1 MLEKVEVGY
10 KSLDDY
16 CFFCEDSQLAEMEAL
31 KRELRGIKV
40 CHINSTP
47 FGGGVA
53 ELLHSCVPLLRGMG
67 IKADWCIISAD
78 ERFFSITKSFHNALQ
93 GAEYSP
99 TKQELDTYIATNAA
113 NARRFVPTYDIII
126 VHDPQPAAIHSFS
139 RNGSA
144 RWIWRC
150 HIDTSSANRDVLGFL
165 KPYIDEYDQAIFSL
179 GEFVPSDLQLPMI
192 QLIPPAI
199 DPLSP
204 KNQELPLDRCIEYA
218 QVRGLD
224 TDRPIVTLVS
234 RFDIWKDPLGV
245 VAAYRMA
252 KRDVPGLQLL
262 LIGSLARDDPE
273 GLSMLELVKAEV
285 EGDNDVF
292 IFYNLPDIEVN
303 AFQRV
308 SDIVIQKS
316 IREGFGLT
324 VSEAMWKSK
333 PVIGGN
339 TGGIALQ
346 LGGELSELLVNNV
359 EECAQKIVMLLK
371 NPDLAKALGSKGRE
385 KVRENFLV
393 PRLLRNELV
402 AIKQLL
408 SK

>member
-1 MLEKVEVGY
+1 
-10 KSLDDY
+10 
-16 CFFCEDSQLAEMEAL
+16 
-31 KRELRGIKV
+31 
-40 CHINSTP
+40 
-47 FGGGVA
+47 
-53 ELLHSCVPLLRGMG
+53 
-67 IKADWCIISAD
+67 
-78 ERFFSITKSFHNALQ
+78 
-93 GAEYSP
+93 
-99 TKQELDTYIATNAA
+99 
-113 NARRFVPTYDIII
+113 
-126 VHDPQPAAIHSFS
+126 
-139 RNGSA
+139 
-144 RWIWRC
+144 
-150 HIDTSSANRDVLGFL
+150 
-165 KPYIDEYDQAIFSL
+165 
-179 GEFVPSDLQLPMI
+179 
-192 QLIPPAI
+192 
-199 DPLSP
+199 
-204 KNQELPLDRCIEYA
+204 
-218 QVRGLD
+218 
-224 TDRPIVTLVS
+224 
-234 RFDIWKDPLGV
+234 
-245 VAAYRMA
+245 MA

-273 GLSMLELVKAEV
+273 GLSMLERVKAEV

-346 LGGELSELLVNNV
+346 LGGELSELLVDSV

>member
-1 MLEKVEVGY
+1 MLEKVEVGN

-53 ELLHSCVPLLRGMG
+53 ELLYSSVPLLRGMG
-67 IKADWCIISAD
+67 IKADWRIISAD
-78 ERFFSITKSFHNALQ
+78 ERFFTTTKSFHNALQ

-99 TKQELDTYIATNAA
+99 TEQELDTYIATNAA
-113 NARRFVPTYDIII
+113 NAKRFTPAYDVVI
-126 VHDPQPAAIHSFS
+126 VHDPQPVAMRHFCNS
-139 RNGSA
+139 NSA
-144 RWIWRC
+144 KWIWRC
-150 HIDTSSANRDVLGFL
+150 HIDTSAANPDILGFL
-165 KPYIDEYDQAIFSL
+165 RSYISEYDQAIFSL

-218 QVRGLD
+218 GVRGLD
-224 TDRPIVTLVS
+224 TDRPIVTQVS
-234 RFDIWKDPLGV
+234 RYDIWKDPLGV
-245 VAAYRMA
+245 VTAYRMA

-285 EGDNDVF
+285 EGDNNVF

-333 PVIGGN
+333 SVIGGN

-346 LGGELSELLVNNV
+346 LGGELSELLVDSV
-359 EECAQKIVMLLK
+359 EECAQKIVKLLR
-371 NPDLAKALGSKGRE
+371 NPELAEALGSKGKE
-385 KVRENFLV
+385 KVRKDFLV
-393 PRLLRNELV
+393 PRLLRDELA

-408 SK
+408 SG

>member
-1 MLEKVEVGY
+1 MLEKVEVGN
-10 KSLDDY
+10 KSLEDY
-16 CFFCEDSQLAEMEAL
+16 YFFCEDDLITEL
-31 KRELRGIKV
+31 NVLRRELRGIRV

-53 ELLHSCVPLLRGMG
+53 ELLYSSVPLLRGMS
-67 IKADWCIISAD
+67 IKVEWRIISAD
-78 ERFFSITKSFHNALQ
+78 EQFFSITKSFHNALQ

-99 TKQELDTYIATNAA
+99 TKQELDTYIKTNAA
-113 NARRFVPTYDIII
+113 NARQFAPAYDVII

-139 RNGSA
+139 RNGNA

-150 HIDTSSANRDVLGFL
+150 HIDTSSANPDVFGFL
-165 KPYIDEYDQAIFSL
+165 KPYINEYDQAIFSL
-179 GEFVPSDLQLPMI
+179 GNFVPSDLQVSML

-218 QVRGLD
+218 GTRGLD
-224 TDRPIVTLVS
+224 TDRPIVTQVS

-245 VAAYRMA
+245 IAAYQMA
-252 KRDVPGLQLL
+252 KREIPGLQLV

-273 GLSMLELVKAEV
+273 GLSVLEQVKAEV
-285 EGDNDVF
+285 EGDKDVF
-292 IFYNLPDIEVN
+292 IFYNMSDIEVN

-308 SDIVIQKS
+308 SDTVVQKS

-346 LGGELSELLVNNV
+346 LGGELNELLVNSV
-359 EECAQKIVMLLK
+359 EGCAQKIVTLLK
-371 NPDLAKALGSKGRE
+371 NPNLAKTLGSKGRE
-385 KVRENFLV
+385 RVRKDFLI
-393 PRLLRNELV
+393 PRLLRDELV

-408 SK
+408 SG

>member
-1 MLEKVEVGY
+1 MLEKIEVGN
-10 KSLDDY
+10 KSLEDY
-16 CFFCEDSQLAEMEAL
+16 SFFCGDDLTAELEAL
-31 KRELRGIKV
+31 KQELRGIRV
-40 CHINSTP
+40 CHISSTP

-53 ELLHSCVPLLRGMG
+53 ELLYSCVALLRGMG
-67 IKADWCIISAD
+67 IKTEWRIISAS
-78 ERFFSITKSFHNALQ
+78 EQFFSVTKSFHNALQ
-93 GAEYSP
+93 GADYSP
-99 TKQELDTYIATNAA
+99 TSKELDTYIEINAA
-113 NARRFVPTYDIII
+113 NARRFVPAYDIII
-126 VHDPQPAAIHSFS
+126 AHDPQPAAMCHFS

-150 HIDTSSANRDVLGFL
+150 HIDTSAANPEVFGFL
-165 KPYIDEYDQAIFSL
+165 KSYISEYDQAIFSL
-179 GEFVPSDLQLPMI
+179 GKFVPSDLQLPMI

-218 QVRGLD
+218 GVRGLD
-224 TDRPIVTLVS
+224 TDRPIVTQVS

-285 EGDNDVF
+285 EGDKDAF

-303 AFQRV
+303 SFQRV

-359 EECAQKIVMLLK
+359 EECSQKIVMLLK
-371 NPDLAKALGSKGRE
+371 NPELAEALGSKGRE
-385 KVRENFLV
+385 KVRDNFLI
-393 PRLLRNELV
+393 PRLLRDELV

-408 SK
+408 SR